1 MAFARAWLS
10 VLLVLFFFFL
20 VLKVGKSSCI
30 LGLLGDLQV
39 LLTPT
44 PLLRLPLSVIAPPV
58 QLRLRLA
65 LALPLP
71 SPRHS
76 LSISTKGTSQR
87 NSVQELP
94 RQFTPQWRHQSQQ
107 AQASQRNSVQELPR
121 QFTSTQQAQPPYLL
135 HASTPLH
142 QKPCFHHIHTQ
153 IPLFSI

>member
-1 MAFARAWLS
+1 MVHKNEESKLKPSLGPHSSSKYKRSSTGPAPAAEVAS
-10 VLLVLFFFFL
+10 VCDRT
-20 VLKVGKSSCI
+20 SC
-30 LGLLGDLQV
+30 
-39 LLTPT
+39 
-44 PLLRLPLSVIAPPV
+44 AAEAEA
-58 QLRLRLA
+58 A

-87 NSVQELP
+87 NSVQEP
-94 RQFTPQWRHQSQQ
+94 
-107 AQASQRNSVQELPR
+107 PR